1 MPKPSIRSEIHQTF
15 DIHRSHGAKL
25 SLHHVFVVDELADA
39 VDFGFG
45 KIIGTGTMIDLEFV
59 QDVAGCGSTDTIDI
73 GQSDYDMFMT
83 RQINACNSGQNLP
96 PLSLPLFVAF
106 ILTDDS
112 DNSSS
117 ADNLTFDAHFSY

>member
-45 KIIGTGTMIDLEFV
+45 KIIGTGTMIDLEFI
-59 QDVAGCGSTDTIDI
+59 QNVAGCGSTDAIDV
-73 GQSDYDMFMT
+73 GQPDHDVFMT
-83 RQINACNSGQNLP
+83 RQINACNSGQSFP
-96 PLSLPLFVAF
+96 PLSLPLLVAF
-106 ILTDDS
+106 ILTYDS
-112 DNSSS
+112 DNPAS
-117 ADNLTFDAHFSY
+117 ADNLTFDAHFLY